1 MKECSLKIEDMHCA
15 SCVLKIEKAL
25 KNVKGVE
32 EVNVN
37 LATKTAYLKT
47 QDNVS
52 EKNLEAAIENLGYNV
67 RRDLME
73 FRVGGMHSSHCEN
86 IVREA
91 LKRIK
96 GLEIIKVDFASSKA
110 IVRLITATK
119 EDVIGAIE
127 KAGYSAV
134 YIEGDAL
141 KAEEKVEKKELTTL
155 KIKLLI
161 GIILSAIIILFSF
174 PEYFKFIP
182 LYLHNPYLLLIL
194 TIPVQF
200 YVGLNFY
207 KGLLGALR
215 ARTADMNTLIAI
227 GTSAA
232 FFYSLYITIFKIKGI
247 GLYYDT
253 AAVIITLII
262 LGRYLEAIAK
272 SHTSEAIKKLLQ
284 LKPKTANVIR
294 NNKLQQISI
303 EDVIVNDII
312 IVKPGEKIPVD
323 GIIVSGESSI
333 DESLMTGES
342 LPVDKTVGNKVIG
355 GTINKYG
362 TFKFKAL
369 KVGKDTLLEQIIK
382 TVEEAQGS
390 KAPIQKLVDKVAS
403 IFVPFVII
411 IAIISFT
418 SFYFYFDKGNL
429 ELALT
434 NLIAVLIIACP
445 CALGLATPTAI
456 MVGTGKGA
464 ERGILIKNAQSLE
477 IIHSLDTL
485 VFDKTGTLTKGKLD
499 VTNIKTFDTKFN
511 PIKIAAIAEANSEHP
526 IGKAIIDYAK
536 LKGISI
542 RESERFKAI
551 PGKGVIAKYMGK
563 DILVGN
569 ESLMNDFKIEITKK
583 DEILKIQKEGKI
595 VMIVTVN
602 KKIIGLIG
610 LGDELKENSKKAIEK
625 LKHLDLEIWMITGD
639 HEVSAKAI
647 ASKAGIE
654 NVLFEILPNE
664 KSDQIKALQ
673 ANGKIV
679 GAIGDGVNDAPML
692 AQADVGIAMRT
703 GSDVAIESGT
713 IVLMHN
719 DIMDVYNSIKLGRK
733 TLSKIKQ
740 NLFWAFIYNILGIP
754 IAAGILYPLGFSL
767 NPIIAAGAMAFSSI
781 SVVLNS
787 LIMKLMKL

>member
-1 MKECSLKIEDMHCA
+1 MKECSLRIEDMHCA

-25 KNVKGVE
+25 KNVEGVE
-32 EVNVN
+32 DVNVN
-37 LATKTAYLKT
+37 LATKTAYIKT
-47 QDNVS
+47 QDKVH
-52 EKNLEAAIENLGYNV
+52 EKNLEEAIENIGYGI
-67 RRDLME
+67 RKDLAE
-73 FRVGGMHSSHCEN
+73 FRIRGMHSSHCEN
-86 IVREA
+86 IVRET
-91 LKRIK
+91 LKKLK
-96 GLEIIKVDFASSKA
+96 GIEVIKVDYPTSKA
-110 IVRLITATK
+110 IIRLISATK
-119 EDVIGAIE
+119 EDVIDTIE
-127 KAGYSAV
+127 KAGYSAI
-134 YIEGDAL
+134 YLEGDAL
-141 KAEEKVEKKELTTL
+141 KAEEKAEKKEINTL
-155 KIKLLI
+155 KLKLTI
-161 GIILSAIIILFSF
+161 GIFLSIFIVLFSF

-182 LYLHNPYLLLIL
+182 VYLHNPYLLLIL
-194 TIPVQF
+194 TAPVQF
-200 YVGLNFY
+200 YVGLDFY

-215 ARTADMNTLIAI
+215 VRTADMNTLIAI

-232 FFYSLYITIFKIKGI
+232 FFYSLYITVFKIKGI

-253 AAVIITLII
+253 AAVIVTLII

-272 SHTSEAIKKLLQ
+272 SHTSEAIKKLLK

-294 NNKLQQISI
+294 NNKLQEINI

-312 IVKPGEKIPVD
+312 LVKPGEKIPVD
-323 GIIVSGESSI
+323 GIIISGESSI

-342 LPVDKTVGNKVIG
+342 LPVDKTIGNKVIG

-369 KVGKDTLLEQIIK
+369 KVGKETLLEQIIK

-390 KAPIQKLVDKVAS
+390 KAPIQRLVDKVAS
-403 IFVPFVII
+403 VFVPVVLVISI
-411 IAIISFT
+411 LSFT
-418 SFYFYFDKGNL
+418 SFYFYFAKGNL

-464 ERGILIKNAQSLE
+464 EKGILIKNAQALE
-477 IIHSLDTL
+477 LVHSLDSL
-485 VFDKTGTLTKGKLD
+485 VFDKTGTLTKGKFE
-499 VTNIKTFDTKFN
+499 VTDIKTYDTKFN
-511 PIKIAAIAEANSEHP
+511 PIKIAAIAESNSEHP
-526 IGKAIIDYAK
+526 IGKAIIDHAN
-536 LKGISI
+536 LKGIQI
-542 RESERFKAI
+542 REAERFKAI
-551 PGKGVIAKYMGK
+551 PGKGVIASYMGK

-569 ESLMNDFKIEITKK
+569 KSLMDDYKVEIIKK
-583 DEILKIQKEGKI
+583 DDVLNIQKEGKV
-595 VMIVTVN
+595 VMIVAIN

-610 LGDELKENSKKAIEK
+610 LGDQLKENSKEAIEK
-625 LKHLDLEIWMITGD
+625 LKHLGLEIWMITGD
-639 HEVSAKAI
+639 HEVSAKTI

-703 GSDVAIESGT
+703 GSDIAIESGH

-719 DIMDVYNSIKLGRK
+719 DIMDVYNSIRLSKK
-733 TLSKIKQ
+733 TLTKIKQ

-767 NPIIAAGAMAFSSI
+767 NPIIAAGAMAFSST

-787 LIMKLMKL
+787 LIMKLMKF